1 MIVTFVGLAA
11 WGNATHGAAGIWTAA
26 LSVVVCWLC
35 ATAALIVAGRAAGTP
50 NALNAQLSSIGLR
63 TVIPLVVVIVVEGQ
77 VPYLAKA
84 GLFGMMV
91 PAYLVSLVA
100 ETLLSIWHAGPARS
114 VAKAS

>member
-1 MIVTFVGLAA
+1 MAVTFAALAA
-11 WGNATHGAAGIWTAA
+11 WGNASHGLPGVYAAGFATLVCWACSTAA
-26 LSVVVCWLC
+26 LL
-35 ATAALIVAGRAAGTP
+35 VAGRAAGTP
-50 NALNAQLSSIGLR
+50 GALNAQLASIGLR
-63 TVIPLVVVIVVEGQ
+63 TVIPLVVAITVEGQ

-114 VAKAS
+114 AAKAS